1 MSEVL
6 PISEGY
12 VYKNT
17 LGIKF
22 FIVKNDYYLQAQQ
35 QYKSNTT
42 SEMPNF
48 LESEVSLSLKKSV
61 MFEEIYFV
69 DYDSHTDTLTYVYA
83 NDVNSGF
90 YDTHT
95 GLAIDLTKIPKTII
109 NGNMYTYGNRYTSL
123 HNDENFILTL
133 EELFF
138 YKDILQPLEI
148 FTRRI

>member
-35 QYKSNTT
+35 QYESNTT

-109 NGNMYTYGNRYTSL
+109 NGNMYTSL

-148 FTRRI
+148 FTRHI

>member
-6 PISEGY
+6 PIGEGY

-35 QYKSNTT
+35 QYESNTT

-48 LESEVSLSLKKSV
+48 LESDVSLSLKKSII
-61 MFEEIYFV
+61 FEEIYFI
-69 DYDSHTDTLTYVYA
+69 DYNSHTDNLTYVYA
-83 NDVNSGF
+83 NDVNSGC
-90 YDTHT
+90 YDTHM
-95 GLAIDLTKIPKTII
+95 GLAIDITKIPKTVIS
-109 NGNMYTYGNRYTSL
+109 GNMWTSL
-123 HNDENFILTL
+123 HNDEIYILTL
-133 EELFF
+133 EELFI
-138 YKDILQPLEI
+138 YRDILQPLEI